1 MSRSDEA
8 RLLYDLLAA
17 AEEEQRLR
25 DSAALEKWLALK
37 LRFTRTRPERV
48 HAALRTLFED
58 LERAEIFTGTW
69 IEFRWQKAKSQ
80 DGQKASVRPSL
91 RSVAQS

>member
-37 LRFTRTRPERV
+37 LRFTRTRPDRV
-48 HAALRTLFED
+48 HAALRTLFEE
-58 LERAEIFTGTW
+58 LERAEMFTGTW
-69 IEFRWQKAKSQ
+69 IEFRWARAKSPR
-80 DGQKASVRPSL
+80 GKNPTFRPSS
-91 RSVAQS
+91 RSVAQ

>member
-1 MSRSDEA
+1 VSRSDEA

-17 AEEEQRLR
+17 AEEEQRLLG
-25 DSAALEKWLALK
+25 SSALERWLALK
-37 LRFTRTRPERV
+37 RRFTQTRPDRV

-69 IEFRWQKAKSQ
+69 IEFRWTRAKSQ
-80 DGQKASVRPSL
+80 REQQSAVRSSS
-91 RSVAQS
+91 RSVAQ

>member
-1 MSRSDEA
+1 VSRSDEA

-17 AEEEQRLR
+17 AEEEQRLLG
-25 DSAALEKWLALK
+25 SSALERWLALK
-37 LRFTRTRPERV
+37 CRFTQTRPDRV

-69 IEFRWQKAKSQ
+69 IELHWQKAKSH
-80 DGQKASVRPSL
+80 DGQKPSVRPS
-91 RSVAQS
+91 RKSVAQS